1 MREII
6 EELERRRRAA
16 QAGGGQ
22 KRVEA
27 QHAKGKLTARERIDV
42 LLDEDSFE
50 EWDVFVEGFCRE

>member
-16 QAGGGQ
+16 QEGGGQ

-27 QHAKGKLTARERIDV
+27 QHAKGKLTARRTY
-42 LLDEDSFE
+42 
-50 EWDVFVEGFCRE
+50 